1 MLANLTAVLKF
12 AKVVHSALQEYIVNL
27 SARLVHV
34 SSKTLGKHLKK
45 VIDVRTIMNKGD
57 AFSFYNGLKC
67 SEMQVG
73 C

>member
-1 MLANLTAVLKF
+1 MANLTAVLKF
-12 AKVVHSALQEYIVNL
+12 AKVVHSALQEYFVNL
-27 SARLVHV
+27 SARLV

-45 VIDVRTIMNKGD
+45 VIDVQTIMNKGD
-57 AFSFYNGLKC
+57 AFSFYNRLKR